1 MTVKGLHNLHNN
13 MKAMEESGM
22 NMMIQQNGNN
32 NNNNLYKS
40 GGGNSQPKSPSSPN
54 AATVTS
60 SIDNN
65 FTRRET
71 TPTKQTIE
79 AIETN
84 QGLVQ
89 LREKANA
96 AAAAY
101 ERHDREREQMRNS
114 QVEAEAAREKRASK
128 EVSQITVLFTICH
141 VTTMIEFSFR
151 SRTMLRVITGRALAV
166 DSTSSSSIQII

>member
-1 MTVKGLHNLHNN
+1 MGGDGRNKSSRGLLVTFIYRDFPPISSEESKPDSDLDEPWIMTVKGLHNLHN
-13 MKAMEESGM
+13 
-22 NMMIQQNGNN
+22 NN

-40 GGGNSQPKSPSSPN
+40 GGGNGQPKSPSSPN

-114 QVEAEAAREKRASK
+114 QVDAEAAREKRASK
-128 EVSQITVLFTICH
+128 EVS
-141 VTTMIEFSFR
+141 
-151 SRTMLRVITGRALAV
+151 
-166 DSTSSSSIQII
+166 